1 MEHDSAIFSIF
12 VVFAGAAVLATA
24 ALYARQAIIV
34 AYIAVGVLLGPA
46 GFALVED
53 TAWLDEVSEIG
64 IVFLLY
70 LLGLNMVPR
79 QLLQMFR
86 AATRVTL
93 LSSLVFM
100 LIGIALAFAF
110 GFRGWEATVIGAAM
124 MFSSTIIGLKLLPTT
139 ALHHQHTG
147 QIMISVLLL
156 QDLIA
161 IVVLLLLQGSA
172 GERGFS
178 DFARQLLALPIVVLV
193 AYACEHWILEP
204 LMVRFDRIQEY
215 MFLLVIAWCL
225 TMAELARVA
234 GLSLE
239 IGAFVAGVALANC
252 PAGQFIADSLRPLR
266 DFFLILF
273 FFSVGAA
280 LDPAHLSGIFL
291 PAGILATVMLLLKP
305 MVFRR
310 LLRWQGEPDKIAREA
325 GTRLG
330 QISEFSLLVA
340 VLAAQVGAL
349 SARGSSLVQLTT
361 VITFV
366 VSSYYIVMFLP
377 SPMAISDKLRQD

>member
-1 MEHDSAIFSIF
+1 MEHGSAIFSIF
-12 VVFAGAAVLATA
+12 VIFAGAAVLATV
-24 ALYARQAIIV
+24 ALWARQAIIV
-34 AYIAVGVLLGPA
+34 AYIAVGVLLGPS
-46 GFALVED
+46 GLGLVGDAE
-53 TAWLDEVSEIG
+53 WLQEVSKIG

-79 QLLQMFR
+79 QLWQMFR

-93 LSSLVFM
+93 FSSLVF
-100 LIGIALAFAF
+100 LVLGTGIALAFSF
-110 GFRGWEATVIGAAM
+110 PVRDSLVIGAAM

-161 IVVLLLLQGSA
+161 IVMLLLLQGTE
-172 GERGFS
+172 GERGIGG
-178 DFARQLLALPIVVLV
+178 FARELLALPLLGLV
-193 AYACEHWILEP
+193 AYACERWILEP

-215 MFLLVIAWCL
+215 LFLLVIAWCL
-225 TMAELARVA
+225 AMAELARAA

-273 FFSVGAA
+273 FFSVGAG
-280 LDPAHLSGIFL
+280 LDSVHLGGILL
-291 PAGILATVMLLLKP
+291 PAGVLAALMLVVKP
-305 MVFRR
+305 WVFRL

-325 GTRLG
+325 GARLG

-349 SARGSSLVQLTT
+349 SARGSNLVQLAT

-366 VSSYYIVMFLP
+366 VSSYYIVMYLP
-377 SPMAISDKLRQD
+377 SPMAINDKLRQD